1 MKEEFEEELKGLSPF
16 LHNLKKDSKKEDV
29 FKVPQNYFDTL
40 ADTIIEK
47 AQAQEKQSYPLSKK
61 AIQQAPSVAKPH
73 FLEQVKEWIESL
85 LQPRYALGFATALVI
100 VVAGWWFVNYRNST
114 LPAESEMAQLSHE
127 EIHQYITENIDDFD
141 EELILKNQELADNE
155 GDINKDI
162 NISDDELQ
170 KYLDENFDEKDI
182 KELENKL

>member
-73 FLEQVKEWIESL
+73 FLEQVREWIESL

-100 VVAGWWFVNYRNST
+100 VVAGWWFVNYRNSP
-114 LPAESEMAQLSHE
+114 LPVDSETAQLSHE

-141 EELILKNQELADNE
+141 EELILKNQELADTE
-155 GDINKDI
+155 GDI
-162 NISDDELQ
+162 NISDDDIQ
-170 KYLDENFDEKDI
+170 KYLEENIDEKDI